1 MSRQIL
7 SLTASKNLK
16 KRCFKNAPCLLF
28 FHLPHSLS
36 LLFFLLWL
44 PLTDFRQ
51 TAWCR
56 GVLPKQITKFA
67 SATLKTSSTSSAT
80 SLTSRFSLQC
90 PSPRRSSPMRAFS
103 IFLKPRNRV
112 HAVRQ
117 TLFLL
122 RCSSA
127 FFGCSRH
134 GLSSSSLPARSY
146 DPNTE

>member
-7 SLTASKNLK
+7 SPTASKNLK

-28 FHLPHSLS
+28 FHLPRFLS

-44 PLTDFRQ
+44 PLTGCRVEQGGNLFP
-51 TAWCR
+51 TARMWYPAQQPR
-56 GVLPKQITKFA
+56 SVDSKR
-67 SATLKTSSTSSAT
+67 SSTSSAT

-90 PSPRRSSPMRAFS
+90 PSPRRSSPTRAFS
-103 IFLKPRNRV
+103 IFLKPRKRV
-112 HAVRQ
+112 LGVRQ

-134 GLSSSSLPARSY
+134 GLSSSSLPTRS
-146 DPNTE
+146 